1 MMNENLTDDQ
11 IIEEL
16 MKEIAPVPQP
26 EVMRKTSK
34 RLFRSTFYEKN
45 NPTTT
50 IVVEF
55 FAPYPVDER
64 LSYEKM
70 AKDQF
75 VADVSSGMYFA
86 IRDLEP
92 VEVE

>member
-1 MMNENLTDDQ
+1 MMNENQTDDE

-16 MKEIAPVPQP
+16 MREVQP
-26 EVMRKTSK
+26 PPIKRKGSKK
-34 RLFRSTFYEKN
+34 RLFRCTFYEKS
-45 NPTTT
+45 NPSTS

-55 FAPYPVDER
+55 FAPFPVDER
-64 LSYEKM
+64 LGYEKM

-92 VEVE
+92 VELK

>member
-16 MKEIAPVPQP
+16 MREVQP
-26 EVMRKTSK
+26 PPIKRKGSQK
-34 RLFRSTFYEKN
+34 RLFRCTFYEKS
-45 NPTTT
+45 NPSTS

-55 FAPYPVDER
+55 FAPFPIDER
-64 LSYEKM
+64 LGYEKM

>member
-1 MMNENLTDDQ
+1 MNDDEL
-11 IIEEL
+11 IEEL
-16 MKEIAPVPQP
+16 MKEIAPVPI
-26 EVMRKTSK
+26 ERKNSTK
-34 RLFRSTFYEKN
+34 RLFRCTFYEKS
-45 NPTTT
+45 NPTTS

-55 FAPYPVDER
+55 FAPFPVDER

-75 VADVSSGMYFA
+75 VDDVSSGMYFA

>member
-1 MMNENLTDDQ
+1 MNDDEL
-11 IIEEL
+11 IEEL
-16 MKEIAPVPQP
+16 MRELQP
-26 EVMRKTSK
+26 PPIERKGSTK
-34 RLFRSTFYEKN
+34 RLFRCTFYEKS
-45 NPTTT
+45 NPTTS

-55 FAPYPVDER
+55 FAPFPVDER

-75 VADVSSGMYFA
+75 VDDVSSGMYFA

-92 VEVE
+92 VELK

>member
-1 MMNENLTDDQ
+1 MMMNDDEL
-11 IIEEL
+11 IEEL
-16 MKEIAPVPQP
+16 MKEIAPVPI
-26 EVMRKTSK
+26 ERKNSTK
-34 RLFRSTFYEKN
+34 RLFRCTFYEKS
-45 NPTTT
+45 NPTTS

-55 FAPYPVDER
+55 FAPFPVDER

-75 VADVSSGMYFA
+75 VDDVSSGMYFA

-92 VEVE
+92 VELK

>member
-16 MKEIAPVPQP
+16 MREVQP
-26 EVMRKTSK
+26 PPIKRKGSQK
-34 RLFRSTFYEKN
+34 RLFRCTFYEKS
-45 NPTTT
+45 NPSTS

-55 FAPYPVDER
+55 FAPFPIDER
-64 LSYEKM
+64 LGYEKM

-92 VEVE
+92 VELK